1 MIMEI
6 ATVTGALEAIKQ
18 LDAALFLSV
27 HRGMSNSFF
36 DWLMPLVRNKFFWAP
51 LYLFIIVFSIV
62 QYKKT
67 GYYII
72 AGLLFTFAMGD
83 LISSRII
90 KPMAGRLRPC
100 NEPSLANDI
109 IHRVGCGTGQ
119 SFPSSHATNHFA
131 IAVFLIC
138 IFYKYWKPIL
148 PFALAWATLICFAQ
162 VYVGVHYPIDVT
174 VGALLGA
181 LIGYLCSRLFKYL
194 QPSF

>member
-1 MIMEI
+1 MIGEI
-6 ATVTGALEAIKQ
+6 ASATTMLENIKHF
-18 LDAALFLSV
+18 DAELFLSV

-51 LYLFIIVFSIV
+51 LYLFIIVFSIT
-62 QYKKT
+62 QYKKA

-83 LISSRII
+83 TISSRII
-90 KPMAGRLRPC
+90 KPFAGRLRPC
-100 NEPSLANDI
+100 NEPSLTNDI
-109 IHRVGCGTGQ
+109 IHRVGCGTGA

-138 IFYKYWKPIL
+138 VFYKHWKPIL
-148 PFALAWATLICFAQ
+148 PVAIFWAALICFAQ

-181 LIGYLCSRLFKYL
+181 VIGYLCSMLFKYF
-194 QPSF
+194 QPDF

>member
-1 MIMEI
+1 MIGEVDT
-6 ATVTGALEAIKQ
+6 ATSMLENIKHF
-18 LDAALFLSV
+18 DAELFLSV
-27 HRGMSNSFF
+27 HRGMSNQFF
-36 DWLMPLVRNKFFWAP
+36 DWLMPLVRNRFFWAP
-51 LYLFIIVFSIV
+51 VYLFIIVFSIV

-72 AGLLFTFAMGD
+72 AGMLFTFAMGD
-83 LISSRII
+83 LISSRVI
-90 KPMAGRLRPC
+90 KPLAGRLRPC

-138 IFYKYWKPIL
+138 LFYKCWKPIL
-148 PFALAWATLICFAQ
+148 PMAIIWAAIICFAQ
-162 VYVGVHYPIDVT
+162 VYVGVHYPLDVT
-174 VGALLGA
+174 VGAMLGA
-181 LIGYLCSRLFKYL
+181 LIGYLCGRLFKYF

>member
-1 MIMEI
+1 MIVEI
-6 ATVTGALEAIKQ
+6 ATVTSTLETIKQ
-18 LDAALFLSV
+18 LDVELFLSV

-72 AGLLFTFAMGD
+72 GGLIFTFAMGD
-83 LISSRII
+83 LISSRLI

-138 IFYKYWKPIL
+138 LFYKYWKPIL
-148 PFALAWATLICFAQ
+148 PLGLTWATLICFAQ

-181 LIGYLCSRLFKYL
+181 LIGYLCSRLFNYL